1 MKVAALWTGGK
12 DSALACYKAIKD
24 GHEVAH
30 LVTFLWQT
38 PSSAHDLD
46 LIRLQSEALGIPFLW
61 FKLEKPY
68 FEAYK
73 EAMKTLEKE
82 YGIQAIVTGDISYVD
97 NFHGNW
103 IDSVCE
109 GTGIKVIKPLWG
121 LNRSEILNE
130 LLSRGFKVIF
140 TCVKQPWFSESWLGR
155 TIDKQSVQELGQLNE
170 RYGMDMCGE
179 IGEYHTMTLD
189 APLFK
194 HPIEIS
200 QSTKEHI
207 GKAYVLAPT
216 SISLAN
222 TGGESQFN

>member
-24 GHEVAH
+24 GHKVAH

-38 PSSAHDLD
+38 PSSAHDLE

-68 FEAYK
+68 SESYK

-82 YGIQAIVTGDISYVD
+82 YGIQAIVTGDIAYVD
-97 NFHGNW
+97 SFHGNW
-103 IDSVCE
+103 IDDVCE
-109 GTGIKVIKPLWG
+109 GTSIKVIKPLWG
-121 LNRSEILNE
+121 LKRSE
-130 LLSRGFKVIF
+130 LLSELLSSGFKVIF

-155 TIDKQSVQELGQLNE
+155 TIDQQSVQELGQLNE
-170 RYGMDMCGE
+170 RFGMDMCGE

-194 HPIEIS
+194 QAIEIS

-207 GKAYVLAPT
+207 GKAYVLSPT
-216 SISLAN
+216 VIALSN
-222 TGGESQFN
+222 PVGERHFN